1 MIYSGFSVLDG
12 DNLFISNLSNGIDL
26 YSLRTMQRLRHY
38 ESVVTVNI
46 PFQIALA
53 RQALDRVVLGD
64 AKGIL
69 QVYDRATGEL
79 VQHLEH
85 NTKGRVQVVDVS
97 LPIIVLYT
105 FDRDIPRLG
114 VRLRQS
120 VLLLR
125 HLFWVRVQLSSSG
138 I

>member
-1 MIYSGFSVLDG
+1 MYRLSAILIKHNYSGFSILDG
-12 DNLFISNLSNGIDL
+12 DNFFISNLSNGIDL

-38 ESVVTVNI
+38 ESVVTVNV

-79 VQHLEH
+79 VQRLHH
-85 NTKGRVQVVDVS
+85 KTKGRVQVVDVS
-97 LPIIVLYT
+97 LLKIIYT
-105 FDRDIPRLG
+105 LLTKIFLG
-114 VRLRQS
+114 
-120 VLLLR
+120 
-125 HLFWVRVQLSSSG
+125 WEYA
-138 I
+138 

>member
-120 VLLLR
+120 VLLLH
-125 HLFWVRVQLSSSG
+125 HLFWVRVQ
-138 I
+138 